1 MIMASAKLNI
11 NTATPEELAKLYKI
25 GAKGVATIERIRE
38 AKLKAGEFAV
48 LLDFHEHPA
57 LQSAIHHLIEI
68 GELTDG
74 NPEAYKTSGEQPTS
88 AVSGDMGQQLM
99 LMMKQLNRRFDEQ
112 KDLQVKSYRELEERF
127 DAKLEKAL
135 SKMVVQEE
143 KPVSLHMAGAIPKTP
158 AAPSAKVPVVAKLER
173 LPATPMRES
182 ADQSFISSVG
192 SFLRSNAPPVP
203 VRLTKQKPAAQDVR
217 QRSSD
222 RDASRESGSVEREED
237 SQRNPEG
244 SSRPSRSTER
254 FSSRKLFS
262 PKIQHYD
269 GKDDFKSFLVKI
281 ELLAEAYSWNDHE
294 KLIILA
300 QNLTGKPLDIFSKQ
314 KPEDRRNFQVST
326 EKLLGTF
333 GKDDSPPVLRTQLM
347 AVRQGEEER
356 TDDFGQRVMQLVFQA
371 YPDAS
376 PSMVDTLGIES
387 FMRGANDKYAV
398 EIAMIREP
406 KTLTEAINFTKVAQS
421 NHALLQGPRGKLR
434 QVTFEDEHKVRRVQ
448 DDNSKGEEGDFK
460 STLSAMMSLLQKIN
474 SAVQPPSKVSLPT
487 SDSPKRYSTHR
498 LEARIGPMSIGIQR
512 DRSLLQE

>member
-1 MIMASAKLNI
+1 
-11 NTATPEELAKLYKI
+11 
-25 GAKGVATIERIRE
+25 
-38 AKLKAGEFAV
+38 
-48 LLDFHEHPA
+48 
-57 LQSAIHHLIEI
+57 
-68 GELTDG
+68 
-74 NPEAYKTSGEQPTS
+74 
-88 AVSGDMGQQLM
+88 MGQQLM

-112 KDLQVKSYRELEERF
+112 KDLQVKSYRELEERL

-135 SKMVVQEE
+135 SKMVAQEE

-158 AAPSAKVPVVAKLER
+158 AAPTAKAPVVAKLER
-173 LPATPMRES
+173 LPATPMCEA
-182 ADQSFISSVG
+182 ADQSFISTVG

-203 VRLTKQKPAAQDVR
+203 VCLTKPKPATQDVR
-217 QRSSD
+217 QKPSD
-222 RDASRESGSVEREED
+222 RDASRESGSAEREED
-237 SQRNPEG
+237 NQRNPEG

-326 EKLLGTF
+326 EKLLRTF
-333 GKDDSPPVLRTQLM
+333 RKDDSPPVLRTQLM

-376 PSMVDTLGIES
+376 ASMVDTLGVHA
-387 FMRGANDKYAV
+387 RG
-398 EIAMIREP
+398 
-406 KTLTEAINFTKVAQS
+406 
-421 NHALLQGPRGKLR
+421 
-434 QVTFEDEHKVRRVQ
+434 
-448 DDNSKGEEGDFK
+448 
-460 STLSAMMSLLQKIN
+460 
-474 SAVQPPSKVSLPT
+474 
-487 SDSPKRYSTHR
+487 
-498 LEARIGPMSIGIQR
+498 
-512 DRSLLQE
+512 

>member
-1 MIMASAKLNI
+1 
-11 NTATPEELAKLYKI
+11 
-25 GAKGVATIERIRE
+25 
-38 AKLKAGEFAV
+38 
-48 LLDFHEHPA
+48 
-57 LQSAIHHLIEI
+57 
-68 GELTDG
+68 
-74 NPEAYKTSGEQPTS
+74 
-88 AVSGDMGQQLM
+88 
-99 LMMKQLNRRFDEQ
+99 
-112 KDLQVKSYRELEERF
+112 
-127 DAKLEKAL
+127 
-135 SKMVVQEE
+135 MVVQEE
-143 KPVSLHMAGAIPKTP
+143 KPVLLHMAGAIPKTP
-158 AAPSAKVPVVAKLER
+158 AAPTAKAPVVAKLER

-203 VRLTKQKPAAQDVR
+203 VRLTKPKPAAQDVR

-222 RDASRESGSVEREED
+222 RDASRKSGSVEREED

-254 FSSRKLFS
+254 FSSRMLFS

-281 ELLAEAYSWNDHE
+281 ELLAEAYSFNDHE

-326 EKLLGTF
+326 EKLLRTF

-448 DDNSKGEEGDFK
+448 DDNSKGAEGDFK

-487 SDSPKRYSTHR
+487 SDSPKRYSTPPSSP
-498 LEARIGPMSIGIQR
+498 ARGS
-512 DRSLLQE
+512 DRTDVNRNSTRSFSPSRVRCFNCDQMGHYANNCPLKKTQNDKEPLNS